1 MGGWGVNRN
10 IAADFSSALMS
21 VDYVRVW
28 TEGGQ

>member
-10 IAADFSSALMS
+10 ITADFSSAMMS

-28 TEGGQ
+28 K